1 MIGTVVSISNK
12 YTAIVEVT
20 RAWRHP
26 VYKKS
31 IRRSRRIPVHIE
43 GTEVVVGA
51 RVRLVA
57 TRPISKTKHYKI
69 SQKL

>member
-1 MIGTVVSISNK
+1 MIGTVVSIPDKN
-12 YTAIVEVT
+12 TAIIEVT

-31 IRRSRRIPVHIE
+31 IRRSKRIPAHVE
-43 GTEVVVGA
+43 GIHVAVGT

-57 TRPISKTKHYKI
+57 IRPISKTKHHKV
-69 SQKL
+69 LANL